1 MCWGGKSVY
10 VYKSLGDFFFFL
22 HLEGQDGSFIPLDE
36 DRVGSLHQ
44 TFENP
49 RDKQGLL
56 VGDRLVP
63 SGLNCKTLIPKR

>member
-10 VYKSLGDFFFFL
+10 VYKPLGDLFYLFFL

-44 TFENP
+44 IFENP
-49 RDKQGLL
+49 GDMQGLL
-56 VGDRLVP
+56 VDWSLLALIV
-63 SGLNCKTLIPKR
+63 KLIPKR